1 MDEFFNDKAVL
12 EKKLT
17 ENKNEIH
24 HLKEQNQKNTCD
36 LEKAFLVEKV
46 KLKEEMLDKLNEL
59 AKEFRAV
66 FYQHMGEYTKKV
78 MRQNYLLNLSCQ
90 KLSATT
96 DRLSNENKALKQ
108 TVNFE
113 YFSVGLNLV
122 LIMVHWNIVRIEI
135 LKLSY
140 KHQRIW
146 RLIWRKSL

>member
-1 MDEFFNDKAVL
+1 MEQFFNDKAVL

-17 ENKNEIH
+17 EAANEIH
-24 HLKEQNQKNTCD
+24 HLKEQNDKNAFD

-46 KLKEEMLDKLNEL
+46 KLKEEMMDKLNEL

-96 DRLSNENKALKQ
+96 DRLSNENKALKE
-108 TVNFE
+108 TVNLAFCCIRFQFG
-113 YFSVGLNLV
+113 YIIKVCCN
-122 LIMVHWNIVRIEI
+122 
-135 LKLSY
+135 
-140 KHQRIW
+140 
-146 RLIWRKSL
+146 